1 MVNTMRDILEESR
14 KFMIAELI
22 ELYNKLD
29 DGQRRKFKRIYP
41 QDFNNLS
48 AIDIVSAFNVCQHA
62 LKD

>member
-1 MVNTMRDILEESR
+1 MRDILEESR

-29 DGQRRKFKRIYP
+29 DGQQRKFKRIYP
-41 QDFNNLS
+41 QDFSNLS
-48 AIDIVSAFNVCQHA
+48 AIDIISAFNVCQHA